1 MTDIGVFISAKP
13 PPVALCLK
21 TAAYTAVAMMKRL
34 QTAGGTMLEERH
46 AQIHTD
52 TPSASDST
60 LKRLL
65 ERAWSADVAAP
76 VRNDRLY
83 RLGIDPHTGQ
93 QAVITSVP
101 TMPPVPC
108 QRLAMLELSTPK
120 MEVGDSLI
128 DTYPRAVEKI
138 RLEPAGAATV
148 ASATAQADLARSL
161 HDKMMAE
168 LSASIAHEICQPLMG
183 IVANAAASLRWL
195 QRDTPNVEEAVAGLK
210 DIRAG
215 CERVASIVKS
225 LGALARQAPL
235 HQQLFKVDDA
245 IGEATAIATP
255 ALARH
260 QVRLELSLA
269 ATRFVFADPVQ
280 LQQLLLNLIT
290 NALEAMA
297 ESRVDGRLL
306 RISSCDVADGIEVCV
321 DDNGPGIPGD
331 QHERIFTAFHTTKP
345 GGLGIG
351 LAVCRSV
358 IDAHRGSLF
367 VETSEMAGARLRF
380 RLPACCDGRPQPAL

>member
-1 MTDIGVFISAKP
+1 
-13 PPVALCLK
+13 
-21 TAAYTAVAMMKRL
+21 
-34 QTAGGTMLEERH
+34 MLEERY
-46 AQIHTD
+46 AQSHTD

-65 ERAWSADVAAP
+65 ERAWSADVSAP
-76 VRNDRLY
+76 VRADRAS
-83 RLGIDPHTGQ
+83 RLAIDPHTGQ
-93 QAVITSVP
+93 RATVASAP
-101 TMPPVPC
+101 TMPSVPC
-108 QRLAMLELSTPK
+108 QRLAMLQLSTPK
-120 MEVGDSLI
+120 MDVGGSLI
-128 DTYPRAVEKI
+128 DTYPRAVERI
-138 RLEPAGAATV
+138 SLQPVAAT
-148 ASATAQADLARSL
+148 AATATAQADLARSL

-260 QVRLELSLA
+260 QVRLELSLT

-297 ESRVDGRLL
+297 ESRADGRLL
-306 RISSCDVADGIEVCV
+306 RISSCDVANGVEVCV

-331 QHERIFTAFHTTKP
+331 QHEQIFTAFHTTKP

-358 IDAHRGSLF
+358 IDAHKGSLF